1 VRPGIEEPAKRAL
14 EGRRILIVEPEATVG
29 KGLSEMLVSSGC
41 EVVGPA
47 TTAQASMT
55 FLRRNRVD
63 GAIVGFHLLDR
74 NAHPVMD
81 ELSLR
86 GIPYLL
92 TSALAAP
99 DLLVHWRPY
108 VFLRTPLMLAEVQN
122 ALLRMLG

>member
-1 VRPGIEEPAKRAL
+1 MSPGTEEPAKRAL
-14 EGRRILIVEPEATVG
+14 EGRRILIAEPDAAVAAG
-29 KGLSEMLVSSGC
+29 ISEMLDSSGC

-55 FLRRNRVD
+55 FLRRKRID
-63 GAIVGFHLLDR
+63 GAIVGFHLIDR

-86 GIPYLL
+86 RIPYLL

-99 DLLVHWRPY
+99 DLLMHWRPY

-122 ALLRMLG
+122 ALVRMLG